1 MNERCSLKEVNE
13 QKKIVKEI
21 ETDVEIYV
29 KLIFD
34 ILNKKI
40 NSTIEQRNNIYKFVK
55 NTDFSDNLYFFNI
68 KNDIL
73 EIINKDENLIEE
85 YNKINGTQ
93 LNVTQS
99 GGMKIFNAISA
110 AFLAFAAVT
119 ESLNYHASQTDYAES
134 VAKLNPDTT
143 LVSLGNQLRSGS
155 CGFGAL
161 AIVHGNK
168 LKTVNSVRQD
178 LVNEVGFGMNRTKH
192 KNIVTENR
200 LPNIKVVNVVDSKF
214 KPEAK
219 KKLGNMISRYGK
231 MIKQRG
237 YGNGEFRTLLRS
249 WTYKNNPQKGKVP
262 VPKPW
267 SDPVNGHARA
277 LIWDVQGNP
286 AVYDPNIGFIYS
298 TAYGVANPE
307 TIKTYNLILANN
319 SNFQVLETP
328 SISDWLVNNQADF
341 ESDSSQDKFHFE
353 VDFEPNNIDDGFAR
367 DVVSVDS
374 LNNME
379 NIISGVYKDQLAAAP
394 FFSWD
399 NLWGSSGKINKWI
412 DTHQTPKKGGQA
424 PEADTPIDFVM
435 NCLKRNKRN
444 PYPVGSMDHE
454 VYSMYVLYSELY
466 PETLEETE
474 KIINPEPLEETE
486 KIINPVAKDNTSKT
500 SENRFS
506 SFMTTDEDD
515 AAEAAEAETKQ
526 QQKSKQTKY
535 KRRKNKDRQYT
546 ERQRQRE
553 GNVAAQNAADN
564 YFPTREK
571 IYAENPISNWGNTAR
586 LNREKAGLVNLVE
599 DPEDFVI
606 NAGSSNRSIK
616 RKKNKNKTRKRRK
629 NKTRKRR
636 KNKSKGK
643 RRNKSKT
650 RRRN

>member
-178 LVNEVGFGMNRTKH
+178 LVNEVGFSMNRTKH

-231 MIKQRG
+231 MTKQRG
-237 YGNGEFRTLLRS
+237 YRNGEFRTLLSS

-262 VPKPW
+262 VPEPW
-267 SDPVNGHARA
+267 SDPVNGHVRA

-307 TIKTYNLILANN
+307 TIKTYNLILANY

-353 VDFEPNNIDDGFAR
+353 VDFDPNNIDDGFAR

-444 PYPVGSMDHE
+444 PYPVGSSDHE

-486 KIINPVAKDNTSKT
+486 KIINPEPSLKPVNKQFDSSNPFSALDEEDETETSPV
-500 SENRFS
+500 SEQNKQYK
-506 SFMTTDEDD
+506 
-515 AAEAAEAETKQ
+515 KQ
-526 QQKSKQTKY
+526 Q
-535 KRRKNKDRQYT
+535 
-546 ERQRQRE
+546 
-553 GNVAAQNAADN
+553 
-564 YFPTREK
+564 
-571 IYAENPISNWGNTAR
+571 
-586 LNREKAGLVNLVE
+586 
-599 DPEDFVI
+599 
-606 NAGSSNRSIK
+606 
-616 RKKNKNKTRKRRK
+616 KKNKQFNER
-629 NKTRKRR
+629 
-636 KNKSKGK
+636 KGK
-643 RRNKSKT
+643 RDRHKNYGEYIKNYYEYDQIGPWGGNKKT
-650 RRRN
+650 RSKKQNKTKRQTKRQNKTKKQNKTKRQNKTKKI